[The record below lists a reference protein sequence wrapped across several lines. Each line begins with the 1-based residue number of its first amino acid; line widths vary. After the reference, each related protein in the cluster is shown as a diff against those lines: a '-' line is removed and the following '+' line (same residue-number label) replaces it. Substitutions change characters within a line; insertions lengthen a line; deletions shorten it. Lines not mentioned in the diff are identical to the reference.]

1 MNPSETLQ
9 ISVCLKS
16 LLLKM
21 LLAWSLITKLKVS
34 FPITFCYSY
43 VVSGKGSRVV
53 RVPSLAE
60 VAVVEWGCRATQTIQ
75 EDDVVANYDLLR
87 EYMFLFGGKS
97 PLPDLCHHEVNAR
110 IIPKSEMIQGEQ
122 NWFKYVSFFPFDL
135 LTRPPSY
142 YCRWSTTCTPH
153 FMGEKVQKALFG
165 QLISILEEC
174 IYIVE
179 QNKTT

>member
-110 IIPKSEMIQGEQ
+110 IIPKSELIQGEQ
-122 NWFKYVSFFPFDL
+122 NWFKYVSFFL
-135 LTRPPSY
+135 LTSWPDPLLIIV
-142 YCRWSTTCTPH
+142 
-153 FMGEKVQKALFG
+153 GEA
-165 QLISILEEC
+165 QLARHTLWEKRCKRLYSGNSS
-174 IYIVE
+174 
-179 QNKTT
+179 QF